1 MADYMKRLFE
11 TDVERQA
18 RLSQATPKKAKRKQ
32 KKTPIRVAPTKPRV
46 GLGNTINALERR
58 KRMLRDL

>member
-18 RLSQATPKKAKRKQ
+18 RLSQATPKKQKQ
-32 KKTPIRVAPTKPRV
+32 KKAPIRVAPTKPRV